1 MIYHLHSLRTGLF
14 WRAEDYLAAS
24 GGLIWKRKFND
35 LHNRKVV
42 CDTVV
47 YKGSDAA
54 DLNPWKYFSRKS
66 LCAGMW
72 VFSSRRGIGSNVGA
86 GYCPT
91 VTFLIVTSYSTGN
104 CCEWECGSITILVK
118 TLTLRPQYPKSC
130 KELAITSI
138 PSHSIVWI
146 SISSYS
152 SVTVGRKKTRRP
164 PGFSKYRAK
173 STRSVTSCD
182 NSYGFVGGM
191 YGWSSLIEF

>member
-1 MIYHLHSLRTGLF
+1 MCHTM
-14 WRAEDYLAAS
+14 
-24 GGLIWKRKFND
+24 
-35 LHNRKVV
+35 
-42 CDTVV
+42 V
-47 YKGSDAA
+47 YEGSDVS

-66 LCAGMW
+66 LCAGIW
-72 VFSSRRGIGSNVGA
+72 VLSFWRGIGSNVGA
-86 GYCPT
+86 GCCSA
-91 VTFLIVTSYSTGN
+91 VTFLIVTSYTKRNIFKIVSRKYKQ
-104 CCEWECGSITILVK
+104 WAK
-118 TLTLRPQYPKSC
+118 KLTLRPQDPKSC

-191 YGWSSLIEF
+191 YGWSPL